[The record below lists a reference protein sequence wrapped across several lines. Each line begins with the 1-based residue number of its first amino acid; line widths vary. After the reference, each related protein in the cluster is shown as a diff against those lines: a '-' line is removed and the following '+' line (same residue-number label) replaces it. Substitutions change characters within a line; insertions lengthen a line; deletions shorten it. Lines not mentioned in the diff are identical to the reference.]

1 MATSLV
7 EARPDHAPFVA
18 RVVMT
23 AFRSHLERGMPALQK
38 GVAEA
43 DERLGRTPEQTAAG
57 LQRISPVFSVTP
69 DHEPRAWII
78 EKVATHPR
86 LSPTRAPGRAD
97 GRHPR
102 TGGGRTAPCSP
113 TSRS

>member
-18 RVVMT
+18 WVVMT

-43 DERLGRTPEQTAAG
+43 TSDSAARRSKPRPAFG
-57 LQRISPVFSVTP
+57 ASP
-69 DHEPRAWII
+69 R
-78 EKVATHPR
+78 
-86 LSPTRAPGRAD
+86 
-97 GRHPR
+97 
-102 TGGGRTAPCSP
+102 CS
-113 TSRS
+113 R